1 MLPHEPGLPSPWIVG
16 VPRSGTTLLRFM
28 LDAHSQLAVPPET
41 GFVPALAALAHE
53 GDDARVRFLSTLLG
67 FESWPDFHLDESR
80 FVKGVEALQPF
91 TTSAG
96 LRTFYRQYAERFGKE
111 RFGDKTPSYGLHLAA
126 IQDLMPEAHFVHI
139 LRDGRDVAIS
149 VRPLWFSPGPSFEDA
164 ARDWADRIRRTRSEA
179 ARCRKYLEVRYED
192 LVSAPEAVL
201 RRVCDFLELGFEP
214 GMLAYYTRVPE
225 RISEHECRGGLAPLT
240 KRERLE
246 QQWMTQFPPDSSRI
260 GRFRAE
266 MPEEAQARFREAAS
280 GMLEELGYVR
290 AQA

>member
-41 GFVPALAALAHE
+41 GFVPALAAPPRE
-53 GDDARVRFLSTLLG
+53 GDDARARFLSTLLG
-67 FESWPDFHLDESR
+67 FESWPDFHLDETR
-80 FVKGVEALQPF
+80 LVERVGALRPF

-96 LRTFYRQYAERFGKE
+96 LRTFYRLYAERFDKE

-126 IQDLMPEAHFVHI
+126 IEELLPEAHFVHI
-139 LRDGRDVAIS
+139 IRDGRDVAVS

-192 LVSAPEAVL
+192 LVLAPEAVL
-201 RRVCDFLELGFEP
+201 RRVCDFLGLGFEP
-214 GMLAYYTRVPE
+214 GMLAYYSRAPA
-225 RISEHECRGGLAPLT
+225 RLSEHEGRGGLVPLT

-266 MPEEAQARFREAAS
+266 MSEEAQARFQEAAS
-280 GMLEELGYVR
+280 GMLEDLGYVR